1 MLLALFLLVTTLLNL
16 FKNNHVHSIE
26 PYYTWR
32 DLYVASED
40 SRSPFFNQQYSEF
53 EFSNT
58 IYDHY
63 IHPQWD
69 EFGSRTLYLK
79 ILFVNYDLRY
89 CIIELMGEW
98 NDTLYNDIMYLYRN
112 VIETLVAQEIKYFI
126 LIGENVLEFH
136 SDTNDYYEEW
146 FDNLDDGWIIGLN
159 FREHVI
165 HEFKYSNL
173 DYFIAFG
180 GKFDE
185 LPWRKY
191 SPDQLFEITNKMITK
206 RLEI

>member
-1 MLLALFLLVTTLLNL
+1 M
-16 FKNNHVHSIE
+16 HSLE
-26 PYYTWR
+26 PYYNWR
-32 DLYVASED
+32 ELYVASED
-40 SRSPFFNQQYSEF
+40 SRSPFFNRQYSEF
-53 EFSNT
+53 EFSNV

-69 EFGSRTLYLK
+69 QFGSHTLYLK
-79 ILFVNYDLRY
+79 ILFVNYDLQY
-89 CIIELMGEW
+89 CIIELIGEW

-112 VIETLVAQEIKYFI
+112 VIETLVEQEIKYFI

-159 FREHVI
+159 FREHVVQ
-165 HEFKYSNL
+165 EFKDLNL

-180 GKFDE
+180 GRFDE
-185 LPWRKY
+185 MPWRKY
-191 SPDQLFEITNKMITK
+191 LPDQLFEITNRMITK